1 MSRSRGFANSSM
13 EVMPREMKC
22 GGETLQWVVLL
33 ILALALTLAH
43 AQSEAPLKES
53 ESWSKMNALSVARPV
68 TILIAVIL
76 LPISLT
82 SCGKSGSD
90 GEKKT
95 TQKSEDDF
103 LDKDAKPDER
113 KYLLAAKPF
122 FVAVAN
128 RKYADAY
135 ALLSGHAKARMSFNQ
150 FTPAEEQATFQQY
163 ESSPYMNVTAE
174 QFAYLMR
181 YVEAARGTPRASKML
196 SVFSTDPDVLNRRS
210 KEQFGAMDSMF
221 AIGAMPDWIPANIR
235 RASLRGQIHTE
246 LSPQELQNVA
256 QREGIS
262 VEELKKDPDFDPYFN
277 LKVVLVDEGGQLKV
291 GYFEFLP
298 PSIMD

>member
-1 MSRSRGFANSSM
+1 MGWFF
-13 EVMPREMKC
+13 
-22 GGETLQWVVLL
+22 LFLL
-33 ILALALTLAH
+33 LLLPLLMLNHKAG
-43 AQSEAPLKES
+43 LKES
-53 ESWSKMNALSVARPV
+53 KSWSKMNALSVARPV

-76 LPISLT
+76 LPLSLT
-82 SCGKSGSD
+82 SCGRTGSNS
-90 GEKKT
+90 EKKT

-135 ALLSGHAKARMSFNQ
+135 ALLSSHARARMSFNQ

-163 ESSPYMNVTAE
+163 ESSPYMNVTAA

-181 YVEAARGTPRASKML
+181 YVEAARGTPRAPKML
-196 SVFSTDPDVLNRRS
+196 GVFSTDPDVLNRRS

-246 LSPQELQNVA
+246 LSLQELQNVA
-256 QREGIS
+256 QREGIT
-262 VEELKKDPDFDPYFN
+262 VEELRKSADFDPYLN
-277 LKVVLVDEGGQLKV
+277 LKVVLVEEGGQLKV

>member
-1 MSRSRGFANSSM
+1 MGWFF
-13 EVMPREMKC
+13 
-22 GGETLQWVVLL
+22 LFLL
-33 ILALALTLAH
+33 LLLPLLMLNHKAG
-43 AQSEAPLKES
+43 LKES
-53 ESWSKMNALSVARPV
+53 KSWSKMNALSVARPV
-68 TILIAVIL
+68 TILIAMIL
-76 LPISLT
+76 LPLSLT
-82 SCGKSGSD
+82 SCGRSGSG
-90 GEKKT
+90 GEKKS

-135 ALLSGHAKARMSFNQ
+135 ALLSSHARARMSFNQ

-163 ESSPYMNVTAE
+163 ESSPYMNVTAA

-181 YVEAARGTPRASKML
+181 YVEAARGTPRAPKML
-196 SVFSTDPDVLNRRS
+196 GVFSTDPDVLNRRS
-210 KEQFGAMDSMF
+210 KEQSGAMDSMF

-235 RASLRGQIHTE
+235 RASLRGQIHAE

-262 VEELKKDPDFDPYFN
+262 AEELKKDPDFDPYFN
-277 LKVVLVDEGGQLKV
+277 LKVVLVDEGGQLKI

>member
-1 MSRSRGFANSSM
+1 MGWFF
-13 EVMPREMKC
+13 
-22 GGETLQWVVLL
+22 LFLFLL
-33 ILALALTLAH
+33 LLLLLLTLNHKAR
-43 AQSEAPLKES
+43 LKES
-53 ESWSKMNALSVARPV
+53 MSKSWSKTNALSVARPV
-68 TILIAVIL
+68 TMLIAVIL

-82 SCGKSGSD
+82 SCGRSGSD

-95 TQKSEDDF
+95 TQKSEGDF

-196 SVFSTDPDVLNRRS
+196 RVFSTDPDVLNRRS

-262 VEELKKDPDFDPYFN
+262 VEELKKSPDFDPYFN
-277 LKVVLVDEGGQLKV
+277 LKVVLVEEGGQLKV